1 MGVVIKSSQW
11 KSDFGLQMLVSCDQD
26 GPNDRLRSY
35 CDKANILSDSR
46 THAIWSLYMSANDR
60 TWFISQVSVHKR
72 I

>member
-1 MGVVIKSSQW
+1 
-11 KSDFGLQMLVSCDQD
+11 MLVSCDQD

-60 TWFISQVSVHKR
+60 T
-72 I
+72 